1 MLYSPEEDWADRQS
15 RWIGKIVPARIGQ
28 IDKDIQEAVK
38 LLKTG
43 GVVVFPTD
51 TLYGLGADVFSVS
64 ALERVFFIKGRP
76 LGLALPVLVN
86 CWEQVKLVAR
96 FTEVGAKLAERFW
109 PGPLT
114 LVLPKRD
121 HLPGLVT
128 GWKNTVAV
136 RMPDHRVPL
145 ALSRDLGGPITGTS
159 ANLSGAPDLLTLETL
174 QAQLG
179 EQVDYI
185 IRTGPVPNG
194 TASTVV
200 DVTEETPRL
209 VRPGAISLESIR
221 AALE

>member
-1 MLYSPEEDWADRQS
+1 
-15 RWIGKIVPARIGQ
+15 VPARIGQ

-51 TLYGLGADVFSVS
+51 TLYGLGADVFSIS
-64 ALERVFFIKGRP
+64 ALERVFSIKGRS

-121 HLPGLVT
+121 RLPELVT
-128 GWKNTVAV
+128 GGRDTVAV

-185 IRTGPVPNG
+185 IRTGPAPNG

>member
-1 MLYSPEEDWADRQS
+1 MLYSPEEDWADRQGS
-15 RWIGKIVPARIGQ
+15 WIGKIAPARIGQ

-64 ALERVFFIKGRP
+64 ALERVFSIKGRP

-128 GWKNTVAV
+128 GGKNTVAV

-209 VRPGAISLESIR
+209 VRSGAISLESIR

>member
-1 MLYSPEEDWADRQS
+1 MLYSPEEDWADRQVS
-15 RWIGKIVPARIGQ
+15 WIGKILPARIGQ

-64 ALERVFFIKGRP
+64 ALERVFSIKGRP

-86 CWEQVKLVAR
+86 CWEQVNLVAR
-96 FTEVGAKLAERFW
+96 FIEAGAKLAERFW

-128 GWKNTVAV
+128 GGKNTVAV

-185 IRTGPVPNG
+185 IRTGPAPNG